1 MTMGRIAEQALPM
14 VRNVIEAVIYAVF
27 PFVFL
32 LFLLAQ
38 GRGLA
43 LAIKSF
49 GLSLIWIQLW
59 PPLFAILN
67 YVATLAS
74 ARNLAAAARMGSGA
88 QGLSLETASSIYH
101 GAISDQAI
109 AGYMVISIPVIA
121 TAIIKGGEV
130 AFQAVTGM
138 GAIQSAAS
146 SEGAST
152 SKGLVT
158 QDAVSFDQQQ
168 LAPNRTSAYMSS
180 TTDAHGTTIQGAGAD
195 AGVFRYQATLSR
207 LASTFTFTERQ
218 ATALGDTAREAE
230 TFARTERE
238 AMQRSQ
244 ATALTRALG
253 IQDSYERSQQ
263 RSGAT
268 NTSDGGSTSTQF
280 QTLNSVARDV
290 NRRLGMS
297 DDSTVGKTV
306 AAAASIGVK
315 IPLTEIGADA
325 KAEGR
330 AVDQQILQSAYDFAR
345 KAVENAQL
353 TEASALI
360 KDFRS
365 SEAYQWAR
373 GNRTTS
379 TSGYDSSFREASER
393 QTSSDSAYGQARE
406 LARTAQFM
414 REWGSGTQT
423 DFTNY
428 AAQRLTERG
437 LLREEDPIK
446 LQRAVTEIAYSYA
459 RGGSSATGYV
469 PTDSPLSPSRPLPE
483 SMGWPDSSL
492 REQYDANARRA
503 DGNTVG
509 QQNSTNESEIRA
521 GQTRQRTIPGLP
533 VGNDLTGRLGTSEAD
548 AKTKIDEGRS
558 QISQDAGTLSEN
570 YKASVRAGMISPN
583 HSGNRAV
590 WDTVGANASQPN
602 LGTPPKVEPIGE
614 WHFGKDDVPVMG
626 PASNPE
632 TPAQPETVQTDGRS
646 RTDQGSTPGNR

>member
-1 MTMGRIAEQALPM
+1 MGT
-14 VRNVIEAVIYAVF
+14 V
-27 PFVFL
+27 
-32 LFLLAQ
+32 AQ
-38 GRGLA
+38 GLA
-43 LAIKSF
+43 LETA
-49 GLSLIWIQLW
+49 
-59 PPLFAILN
+59 
-67 YVATLAS
+67 AS
-74 ARNLAAAARMGSGA
+74 IYSGA
-88 QGLSLETASSIYH
+88 V
-101 GAISDQAI
+101 SDQAI
-109 AGYMVISIPVIA
+109 AGYMVISIPIIA

-130 AFQAVTGM
+130 AFQAVTGV
-138 GAIQSAAS
+138 GAVQSAAS
-146 SEGAST
+146 SEAAAT
-152 SKGLVT
+152 SKGSIT
-158 QDAVSFDQQQ
+158 QNAVSMDQQQ
-168 LAPNRTSAYMSS
+168 LAPTRSSAFMS
-180 TTDAHGTTIQGAGAD
+180 TTSDAYGTTIQGSGPD
-195 AGVFRYQATLSR
+195 AGVFRYQANLSR

-218 ATALGDTAREAE
+218 ANALGETAREAE
-230 TFARTERE
+230 TLARTERE

-268 NTSDGGSTSTQF
+268 STSDGGSTSTQF

-290 NRRLGMS
+290 NRRLGLS

-325 KAEGR
+325 RAEGR
-330 AVDQQILQSAYDFAR
+330 AVDQQMLQSAYDFAR

-379 TSGYDSSFREASER
+379 TAGYDSSFREASER
-393 QTSSDSAYGQARE
+393 QTSSDNAYGRARE

-414 REWGSGTQT
+414 REWSSGTQT

-428 AAQRLTERG
+428 AARRLAERG
-437 LLREEDPIK
+437 MLREEDPIK

-469 PTDSPLSPSRPLPE
+469 PSDSPLSPSRPLPE
-483 SMGWPDSSL
+483 AMSWPDSTL
-492 REQYDANARRA
+492 REQYDANRRA
-503 DGNTVG
+503 ADGAALG
-509 QQNSTNESEIRA
+509 QQTSANESEIRA
-521 GQTRQRTIPGLP
+521 RQTRQRAVPGQ
-533 VGNDLTGRLGTSEAD
+533 VVANDLAGRVGASEAETK
-548 AKTKIDEGRS
+548 AKVDKGRT
-558 QISQDAGTLSEN
+558 QVSQDAGTLSED
-570 YKASVRAGMISPN
+570 YKASVRAGKISRN
-583 HSGNRAV
+583 HGGNRAV

-614 WHFGKDDVPVMG
+614 WHFGKDGVPVMG
-626 PASNPE
+626 PPPNLKAPVKPGTAE
-632 TPAQPETVQTDGRS
+632 TDGRP
-646 RTDQGSTPGNR
+646 RTDQGGKPGKR